1 MSTAWT
7 RQVVIAEA
15 DAEDGVTGERLRT
28 ARLILSEV
36 DGFLASY
43 VLTAAEEQNLGDEEE
58 MRELLY
64 EGLAG
69 NWFGKGKTA
78 DGTPRVRRYNRALAE
93 KYIGL
98 LGMGRSG
105 KLDFKDGGGLPEK
118 ILGESNIPKCL
129 EEVLAARCGY
139 KR

>member
-7 RQVVIAEA
+7 RQVVIGEA

-28 ARLILSEV
+28 ARLILGEL
-36 DGFLASY
+36 DRFLASY
-43 VLTAAEEQNLGDEEE
+43 VLSEEEEQNLGDEEE

-64 EGLAG
+64 EGLAE

-78 DGTPRVRRYNRALAE
+78 DGTPRVRRFNRALAE

-105 KLDFKDGGGLPEK
+105 RLDFKEGGGLPEEIWDK
-118 ILGESNIPKCL
+118 SNIPKCF